1 MGIDLHSILMV
12 RPSNFRRNLQTVE
25 SNYFQN
31 DTLDLNSD
39 IISKNAIKEFDE
51 LVLKIKSCG
60 FKVFVFQDDSN
71 NDTPD
76 SIYPNN
82 WITFHNDK
90 RIAIYPMYA
99 KNRRLE
105 RNENILNF

>member
-1 MGIDLHSILMV
+1 MV

-51 LVLKIKSCG
+51 LVLKIKS
-60 FKVFVFQDDSN
+60 
-71 NDTPD
+71 
-76 SIYPNN
+76 
-82 WITFHNDK
+82 
-90 RIAIYPMYA
+90 
-99 KNRRLE
+99 
-105 RNENILNF
+105 